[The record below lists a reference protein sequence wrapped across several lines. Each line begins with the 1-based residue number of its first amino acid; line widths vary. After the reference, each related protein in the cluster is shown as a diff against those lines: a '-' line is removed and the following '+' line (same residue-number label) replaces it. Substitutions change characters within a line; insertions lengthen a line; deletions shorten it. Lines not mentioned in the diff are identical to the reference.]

1 MSQPVSL
8 LFGVHAH
15 QPVGNFPEVL
25 VDAHRRCYKPF
36 LEVLYRY
43 PQFRFALHISG
54 WLLDYLSD
62 RYPDDMAMLREMV
75 TRDQVELFGA
85 GDTEPVLAAIPN
97 RDRIGQIETFSNKL
111 EMKLGRRPEGAWL
124 TERVWESTVV
134 PALAAHVD
142 AAFLW
147 TMVSLTVSQVS
158 AFSRWFEG
166 ARAAWTS

>member
-25 VDAHRRCYKPF
+25 ADAHRRCYKPF

-62 RYPDDMAMLREMV
+62 HYPEDMAMLREMV
-75 TRDQVELFGA
+75 SA
-85 GDTEPVLAAIPN
+85 GSGRIIRRGRYRAGPCGNSKPRSHRPN
-97 RDRIGQIETFSNKL
+97 
-111 EMKLGRRPEGAWL
+111 
-124 TERVWESTVV
+124 
-134 PALAAHVD
+134 
-142 AAFLW
+142 
-147 TMVSLTVSQVS
+147 
-158 AFSRWFEG
+158 
-166 ARAAWTS
+166 